1 MEEGGGPSAPKP
13 VSVTLS
19 ASEEKD
25 VSQCRNT
32 ALWLSGKHS
41 ISLFV

>member
-1 MEEGGGPSAPKP
+1 MEEGGGPSAP

-25 VSQCRNT
+25 VSQCRNPV
-32 ALWLSGKHS
+32 LWLNGKHL